1 MRKSSRHGFTLVEL
15 LVVIGIIAVLIS
27 LLLPALA
34 RARAQANATKCMS
47 NLRQIGSALVMYNTD
62 NKGYIVPAY
71 NLPPDPGTGI
81 SNNTVITPSQ
91 PIDGWPAI
99 LERDGYLRASDSS
112 ANLSAN
118 SPEYLNTPFY
128 CPDTVNDN
136 AIMNGVTGSD
146 LGGPAG
152 WMDYPYQLLVTGA
165 DGKPRIGVTI
175 PGQNFKK
182 VLRTSYWINAY
193 NPIGGSFTIILSNG
207 FNNDSFYTTTV
218 GVGPDTNGQY
228 LELHKTSEIHGSSSR
243 LICVSDGIY
252 TGRQNTT
259 QFGTTN
265 SRIGYRHP
273 ARITVNGF
281 TTSNG
286 AANVAFADGHVERI
300 TGDHFP
306 RGLSTI
312 GTPDVPGTPTYIVKA
327 AENLGGHPTVYTDP
341 VSMFH

>member
-1 MRKSSRHGFTLVEL
+1 MRKTFRRGFTLVEL

-34 RARAQANATKCMS
+34 HARAQADATKCMS
-47 NLRQIGSALVMYNTD
+47 NLRQIGAALVMYNTD
-62 NKGYIVPAY
+62 NKGFIVPAY

-81 SNNTVITPSQ
+81 ANNTVITPNQ

-112 ANLSAN
+112 ANPTGN
-118 SPEYLNTPFY
+118 PPEYLNTPFY
-128 CPDTVNDN
+128 CPDTANDN
-136 AIMNGVTGSD
+136 AIMNGVTGTD
-146 LGGPAG
+146 LGGPIG
-152 WMDYPYQLLVTGA
+152 WMDYPYQLLATGS
-165 DGKPRIGVTI
+165 DSQPKIGVTI
-175 PGQNFKK
+175 PSQGFKK
-182 VLRTSYWINAY
+182 VLRTGYWINAY
-193 NPIGGSFTIILSNG
+193 NPTGMSFTIINNG

-218 GVGPDTNGQY
+218 GVGPDTTGAY
-228 LELHKTSEIHGSSSR
+228 LTLHKTSEIHGSSSR
-243 LICVSDGIY
+243 LIVVADGIY
-252 TGRQNTT
+252 TGRQNAT

-281 TTSNG
+281 TTPNG

-306 RGLSTI
+306 RSLSVLSN
-312 GTPDVPGTPTYIVKA
+312 PDLPGSAIYIAKA
-327 AENLGGHPTVYTDP
+327 AENLGGHPTVYADP
-341 VSMFH
+341 ASMFH